1 MRRIHYLAGVV
12 AASALLLSACAN
24 TPFGGAN
31 AAAAQTARPA
41 ATRYTVEKGAIENK
55 IVATGKIT
63 PRGAASLVFP
73 RSGTVVTITVK
84 EGEAV
89 KTGQP
94 LGALDTSDLVLTA
107 QSQYFNFVSAQA
119 SYSQTIKG
127 PNDYDVKSAQA
138 ALDSARAAY
147 NDLFKAPS
155 DNEVANLKATLAN
168 ADASLR
174 SAQAAYDQQ
183 YRRNPAGI
191 VGSAPAVTLEQATNT
206 WQAAKANLD
215 KAYEK
220 PANSQFASAS
230 AQIASAQAKL
240 DGLLA
245 PIAPETIAQAKA
257 KVDQAFIAWQ
267 QAETNVKL
275 STVVAPFDGVVTK
288 VSFDPGDYASG
299 GQTAFEVSDI
309 ARPYF
314 EIDVDEADIGN
325 VRVGMPARV
334 TLQAFAQVPISAT
347 VEAIAPAATASTNVV
362 TFKVRLGFDI
372 AAVRLG
378 AGGALPPGGAIITG
392 TAAGGGTVVSGT
404 NATGARGPGAGG
416 QAPPAGAA
424 GQRPAGAGGFAA
436 GFVRPNF
443 LLGMSGTSEVII
455 GGASDVLVV
464 PNRAVSLDRATRS
477 SVVKRV
483 KADGTTESVTVETGL
498 RGTALTEIRS
508 GLAVG
513 DQVEIA
519 AAAAPAAGGQ
529 QQGIPIPGIGGG
541 GGFPGGGPNP

>member
-1 MRRIHYLAGVV
+1 MRRIHRLAGAV
-12 AASALLLSACAN
+12 AAGALLLSACAN
-24 TPFGGAN
+24 SPFGGGN

-41 ATRYTVEKGAIENK
+41 ATRYTVDKGAIENK

-73 RSGTVVTITVK
+73 RSGTVITITVK

-89 KTGQP
+89 KSGQP
-94 LGALDTSDLVLTA
+94 LGSLDTSDLVLTA
-107 QSQYFNFVSAQA
+107 QSQYYNYVSAQA

-127 PNDYDVKSAQA
+127 ANSYDVKSAEA
-138 ALDSARAAY
+138 ALNSAKAAY

-174 SAQAAYDQQ
+174 SAQAGYDQQ
-183 YRRNPAGI
+183 FRRNPAGI
-191 VGSAPAVTLEQATNT
+191 VGSAAAVTLEQATNT

-220 PANSQFASAS
+220 PANSQFASAN

-240 DGLLA
+240 DGLMA
-245 PIAPETIAQAKA
+245 PIAPESIAQARA
-257 KVDQAFIAWQ
+257 KVDQAYIAWQ

-275 STVVAPFDGVVTK
+275 STVAAPFDGVVTK
-288 VSFDPGDYASG
+288 VNFDPGDYAGG
-299 GQTAFEVSDI
+299 GQTAFEVSDT

-325 VRVGMPARV
+325 LRVGMPARV
-334 TLQAFAQVPISAT
+334 TLQAFAQIPISAT

-362 TFKVRLGFDI
+362 TFKVRLGFD
-372 AAVRLG
+372 AAAARLG

-392 TAAGGGTVVSGT
+392 TGAAGGAVVTGT
-404 NATGARGPGAGG
+404 NATGARGPGPGAG
-416 QAPPAGAA
+416 
-424 GQRPAGAGGFAA
+424 GQRPAGAGAAGGPAA
-436 GFVRPNF
+436 GFARPNF

-483 KADGTTESVTVETGL
+483 KADGTTETVTVEIGL
-498 RGTALTEIRS
+498 RGTTLTEIRS
-508 GLAVG
+508 GLAAG

-519 AAAAPAAGGQ
+519 ATTAAPAGGQ
-529 QQGIPIPGIGGG
+529 QQPGVAIPGLGGG
-541 GGFPGGGPNP
+541 GGFPGGGGGPNP

>member
-1 MRRIHYLAGVV
+1 MRRIHRLAAAV
-12 AASALLLSACAN
+12 AVGGLLLSGCAN
-24 TPFGGAN
+24 SPFGGAN

-84 EGEAV
+84 EGDAV
-89 KTGQP
+89 KAGQS
-94 LGALDTSDLVLTA
+94 LGSLDTADLVLTA
-107 QSQYFNFVSAQA
+107 QSQRINYVSAQA
-119 SYSQTIKG
+119 SFSQTIKG
-127 PNDYDVKSAQA
+127 PNDYDVKSAEA
-138 ALDSARAAY
+138 ALNSARAAY
-147 NDLFKAPS
+147 NDLFRAPS

-174 SAQAAYDQQ
+174 SAQATYDQQ
-183 YRRNPAGI
+183 FRRNPAGI
-191 VGSAPAVTLEQATNT
+191 VGSSQAVALEQATNT

-215 KAYEK
+215 QAYEK

-230 AQIASAQAKL
+230 ANIASAQARL
-240 DGLLA
+240 DGLVA
-245 PIAPETIAQAKA
+245 PVAAETIAQAKA
-257 KVDQAFIAWQ
+257 KVDQAYIAWQ

-275 STVVAPFDGVVTK
+275 STVVAPFDGVVTR
-288 VSFDPGDYASG
+288 VTFDPGDYASG
-299 GQTAFEVSDI
+299 GQTAFDVSDT

-334 TLQAFAQVPISAT
+334 TLQAFAQIPISAT

-362 TFKVRLGFDI
+362 TFKVRLGFD
-372 AAVRLG
+372 AAVARPG
-378 AGGALPPGGAIITG
+378 AGGALPPGGAVITG
-392 TAAGGGTVVSGT
+392 TAAGGGPG
-404 NATGARGPGAGG
+404 GGPGGG
-416 QAPPAGAA
+416 QG
-424 GQRPAGAGGFAA
+424 GQRPAGAAGGGQGQFA
-436 GFVRPNF
+436 RPNF

-455 GGASDVLVV
+455 GGASGVIVV

-483 KADGTTESVTVETGL
+483 KADGATENVTVEVGL
-498 RGTALTEIRS
+498 RGQTLTEIRS

-519 AAAAPAAGGQ
+519 ATAATGAGGQ
-529 QQGIPIPGIGGG
+529 QQGVAIPGLGG
-541 GGFPGGGPNP
+541 GGFPGGGPPGGGGGGNP

>member
-1 MRRIHYLAGVV
+1 MRRIHRLAGAV
-12 AASALLLSACAN
+12 AAGALILSACAN
-24 TPFGGAN
+24 SPFGGAN

-41 ATRYTVEKGAIENK
+41 ATRFTVEKGAIENK

-73 RSGTVVTITVK
+73 RSGTVMTITVK
-84 EGEAV
+84 EGDAV
-89 KTGQP
+89 KAGQP
-94 LGALDTSDLVLTA
+94 LGSLDTSDLVLTA
-107 QSQYFNFVSAQA
+107 QSQHINYVSAQA
-119 SYSQTIKG
+119 SYSQTVKG
-127 PNDYDVKSAQA
+127 PNSYDVKSAEA
-138 ALDSARAAY
+138 ALNSAKAAY

-174 SAQAAYDQQ
+174 SAQATYDQQ
-183 YRRNPAGI
+183 FRRNPAGI
-191 VGSAPAVTLEQATNT
+191 VGSAPAVALEQATNT

-230 AQIASAQAKL
+230 ANIASAQARL
-240 DGLLA
+240 DGLMA
-245 PIAPETIAQAKA
+245 PIASETIAQSKA
-257 KVDQAFIAWQ
+257 KVDQAYIAWQ
-267 QAETNVKL
+267 QAETSVKA
-275 STVVAPFDGVVTK
+275 STVPAPFDGVVTK
-288 VSFDPGDYASG
+288 VTFDPGDYASG

-334 TLQAFAQVPISAT
+334 TLQAFAQVPVSAT

-372 AAVRLG
+372 AAARPG
-378 AGGALPPGGAIITG
+378 PGGALPPGGPIITG
-392 TAAGGGTVVSGT
+392 TAAGGGAVVTGT

-416 QAPPAGAA
+416 Q
-424 GQRPAGAGGFAA
+424 RPAGAGGAGGFA
-436 GFVRPNF
+436 RPNF

-455 GGASDVLVV
+455 GGANDVLVV

-483 KADGTTESVTVETGL
+483 KADGTTESVTVEIGL

-519 AAAAPAAGGQ
+519 GATAPAAGGQ
-529 QQGIPIPGIGGG
+529 QQGGIPGFGGG